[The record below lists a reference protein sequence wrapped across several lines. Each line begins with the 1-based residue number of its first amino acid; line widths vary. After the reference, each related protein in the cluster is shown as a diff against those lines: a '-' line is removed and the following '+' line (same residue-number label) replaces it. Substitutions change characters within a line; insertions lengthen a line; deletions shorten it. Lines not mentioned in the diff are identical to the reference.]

1 MQVPDH
7 PLVSVEY
14 AQGAQAML
22 PHFWEDTQHGPW
34 DHQKVSQQGPPPNLT
49 KLQLLFMISLIL
61 QTIPMGN
68 RKYKISREESSSGK
82 AQKFQQK
89 TLNWTL
95 NNLREENDSTE
106 GWKPQGSRAE
116 LTPGDAP
123 TGAPPRPSCCQN
135 GGTCVLSSFCVCPT
149 HFTGRYCEHDQ
160 RRSKC
165 GALVHGAWTFRGC
178 HLCRCVFG
186 ALHCLPL
193 QTPGRCDLKDFLTSH
208 SNGPRTQLT
217 WSVLLLLSCFL
228 LKSILSEGGAC

>member
-1 MQVPDH
+1 MTWSH
-7 PLVSVEY
+7 SVR
-14 AQGAQAML
+14 
-22 PHFWEDTQHGPW
+22 
-34 DHQKVSQQGPPPNLT
+34 
-49 KLQLLFMISLIL
+49 LLFVISLIL

-68 RKYKISREESSSGK
+68 SCHTGKYKISREESSSGK

-106 GWKPQGSRAE
+106 GWKPQGSFPYSLTFQE
-116 LTPGDAP
+116 LSGNIFPS
-123 TGAPPRPSCCQN
+123 APPRPNCCQN
-135 GGTCVLSSFCVCPT
+135 GGTCVLKE
-149 HFTGRYCEHDQ
+149 TGSRAAAAGP
-160 RRSKC
+160 RGAGPGVRAPPALTPGLGFLSKC
-165 GALVHGAWTFRGC
+165 GGLVHGAWTFRGC
-178 HLCRCVFG
+178 HLCRCVFA

-217 WSVLLLLSCFL
+217 WSVPLLLSCFL

>member
-1 MQVPDH
+1 MTWSH
-7 PLVSVEY
+7 S
-14 AQGAQAML
+14 AR
-22 PHFWEDTQHGPW
+22 
-34 DHQKVSQQGPPPNLT
+34 
-49 KLQLLFMISLIL
+49 LLFVISLIL
-61 QTIPMGN
+61 QIIPMGN
-68 RKYKISREESSSGK
+68 SYQTGKYKSSREESSSGK

-106 GWKPQGSRAE
+106 GWKPQGSFPYSLTFQE
-116 LTPGDAP
+116 LSGNAADKGHL
-123 TGAPPRPSCCQN
+123 GAPPRRSCCQN
-135 GGTCVLSSFCVCPT
+135 GGTCVLSSFCVCPA

-178 HLCRCVFG
+178 HLCRCVFA

-208 SNGPRTQLT
+208 SNGLRTQLT
-217 WSVLLLLSCFL
+217 WRVLLLLSWFL